1 MNQKPKL
8 FLLIAAMGLAVSGCG
23 DKKPEAVSTGKAAV
37 SVNGQSILD
46 AEIQTKYA
54 MRDDGDGKTKPV
66 SEQAMESLVNMELM
80 RQAAIQSKLDG
91 DEKTQAKI
99 ANSMRSILAMAYME
113 QLLESVNKPTD
124 AEVSAY
130 YAEHPE
136 RYSARKQYAM
146 QEIQI
151 RATPDGAKAIL
162 DQLGKLNSVDLFEK
176 WLNENKIAHQTTP
189 ISVMTDG
196 MPEDVLEKFKNSS
209 VGNFIVLDDK
219 EPMRILFIMQ
229 HHYFTTKALRQFLF
243 HIRILLRY
251 YFFMIKEIV
260 TGHPHSFQ
268 ERSAGV
274 VNGLYV
280 IYYEHSYLK

>member
-23 DKKPEAVSTGKAAV
+23 EKPPEAVSTGKAAV

-99 ANSMRSILAMAYME
+99 ANSMRSILAMSYME

-136 RYSARKQYAM
+136 RYSARKQYAV

-151 RATPDGAKAIL
+151 QTTPDAAKPIL

-176 WLNENKIAHQTTP
+176 WLNENKVAHQTAP

-209 VGNFIVLDDK
+209 VGNSIVLDGQ
-219 EPMRILFIMQ
+219 EPMRILFIMSEQ
-229 HHYFTTKALRQFLF
+229 VQPASLEQVAQQISNTLFEQRRKAQLDSALKQLRDKAK
-243 HIRILLRY
+243 IEY
-251 YFFMIKEIV
+251 VSPY
-260 TGHPHSFQ
+260 
-268 ERSAGV
+268 SAQ
-274 VNGLYV
+274 GLQV
-280 IYYEHSYLK
+280 AKPN